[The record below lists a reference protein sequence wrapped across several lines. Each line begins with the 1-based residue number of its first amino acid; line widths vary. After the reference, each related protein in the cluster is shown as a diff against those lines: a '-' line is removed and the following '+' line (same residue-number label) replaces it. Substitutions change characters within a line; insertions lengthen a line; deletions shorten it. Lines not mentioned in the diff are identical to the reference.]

1 MSLTVSVLIPV
12 FNNESSLDE
21 LYRRIAAT
29 LDGLGRRFEIIFV
42 NDGSSDGSLGILR
55 GLAAADPRC
64 VVLNL
69 SRNFGQHPAISAALQ
84 RATGDINVLM
94 DADLQDRPEELP
106 RLLEPFET
114 QVDVDI
120 VYTTFELAAG
130 AKSRASSRLFHRAF
144 ARLSDVHVP
153 PNLGTYR
160 AFSSQVRAALLDYP
174 ERNAVYGPLMSQMGF
189 GQIYIEVPRDAPAGR
204 TTSYNFS
211 RRLALALSS
220 LISYSSVLYRFV
232 ISAGLALTVLSS
244 GYLVVIF
251 VQYLTGFRA
260 LVNGQLLLLVITV
273 LMSGV
278 LLMSVGVLT
287 AYTYR
292 IFQEV
297 LARPRFHISR
307 EFGTGLRSEES

>member
-1 MSLTVSVLIPV
+1 MSSSVSVLIPV
-12 FNNESSLDE
+12 YNNSTSLAELHRRLVTTLES
-21 LYRRIAAT
+21 I
-29 LDGLGRRFEIIFV
+29 GRRFEIIFV
-42 NDGSSDGSLGILR
+42 NDGSSDDSLAILR
-55 GLAAADPRC
+55 RISASDERC
-64 VVLNL
+64 IVLSL
-69 SRNFGQHPAISAALQ
+69 SRNFGQHPAINAALQ

-106 RLLEPFET
+106 RLLARFET
-114 QVDVDI
+114 GSDLDI
-120 VYTTFELAAG
+120 VYTTFQFTDG
-130 AKSRASSRLFHRAF
+130 AKSRLSSRFFHRAF
-144 ARLSDVHVP
+144 ARVSDVNVP
-153 PNLGTYR
+153 ATLGTYR
-160 AFSSQVRAALLDYP
+160 AFTRKVRAALLEYP

-189 GQIYIEVPRDAPAGR
+189 DHVYIEVPRDAPVGR
-204 TTSYNFS
+204 ATSYSFS

-232 ISAGLALTVLSS
+232 ISAGLVLTVLSG

-297 LARPRFHISR
+297 LSRPRYHVAR
-307 EFGTGLRSEES
+307 EFGTGLREDEQ

>member
-1 MSLTVSVLIPV
+1 MNGSVSVLIPV
-12 FNNESSLDE
+12 YNNSTSLAELHQRLVTTLES
-21 LYRRIAAT
+21 I
-29 LDGLGRRFEIIFV
+29 GRRFELIFV
-42 NDGSSDGSLGILR
+42 DDGSSDDSLATLR
-55 GLAAADPRC
+55 RISATDDRC
-64 VVLNL
+64 VVLSL
-69 SRNFGQHPAISAALQ
+69 SRNFGQHPAISAALH

-94 DADLQDRPEELP
+94 DADLQDRPEEMP
-106 RLLEPFET
+106 RLLAPFET
-114 QVDVDI
+114 GSDLDI
-120 VYTTFELAAG
+120 VYTTFELANG
-130 AKSRASSRLFHRAF
+130 AKSRLSSRLFHRAF
-144 ARLSDVHVP
+144 ARVSDVNVP
-153 PNLGTYR
+153 ATLGTYR
-160 AFSSQVRAALLDYP
+160 AFTSRVRTALLEYP

-189 GQIYIEVPRDAPAGR
+189 DHVYIEVPRDAPAGR
-204 TTSYNFS
+204 STSYSFS
-211 RRLALALSS
+211 RRLSLALSS

-232 ISAGLALTVLSS
+232 ISAGLLLTLLSG

-297 LARPRFHISR
+297 LARPRYHVAR
-307 EFGTGLRSEES
+307 EFGTGLPEDDR

>member
-1 MSLTVSVLIPV
+1 MSGSVSVLIPV
-12 FNNESSLDE
+12 YNNEASLKE
-21 LYRRIAAT
+21 LHRRIAAT
-29 LDGLGRRFEIIFV
+29 LDSMGRRFEIIFV
-42 NDGSSDGSLGILR
+42 NDGSGDGSLGVLR
-55 GLAAADPRC
+55 EIAAADPRC

-69 SRNFGQHPAISAALQ
+69 SRNFGQHPAINAALH

-94 DADLQDRPEELP
+94 DADLQDRPEELQ
-106 RLLEPFET
+106 RLLTPFEG
-114 QVDVDI
+114 DAEIDI
-120 VYTTFELAAG
+120 VYTTFELAPG
-130 AKSRASSRLFHRAF
+130 AKSRMSSRLFHRAF
-144 ARLSDVHVP
+144 ARLSDFHVP
-153 PNLGTYR
+153 PTLGTYR
-160 AFSSQVRAALLDYP
+160 AFSGQVRSALLEYP

-189 GQIYIEVPRDAPAGR
+189 DHVYVEVPRDAPVGR
-204 TTSYNFS
+204 STSYSFS

-220 LISYSSVLYRFV
+220 LISYSSALYRFV
-232 ISAGLALTVLSS
+232 ISAGLLLTVLSG
-244 GYLVVIF
+244 GYLLVVF

-297 LARPRFHISR
+297 LARPRFHVAR
-307 EFGTGLRSEES
+307 EFGTGLSNEEP